1 LLNEQDGA
9 STIEQRKHFAAN
21 AFQVTSH
28 YDTAIFNYFNSGSNL
43 PAFKVSY
50 DHGHTLRYG
59 ENPHQKGFFFGHL
72 KDFLNQLHGKEL
84 SYNNILDVDAAVNLL
99 ADFSEPTVAI
109 IKHNNPCGVAS
120 RASVLEAWKDALAGD
135 PVSAFGGI
143 IALNRTVDLA
153 TAVEMDKIFL
163 EVMVAPGYDED
174 ALALLKGKK
183 NRILL
188 VQKGTLPASQ
198 TIRSVLNGVLVQDR
212 DLGILKESD
221 LKAVT
226 SHAASKEEIADLLFA
241 DKIAKQT
248 KSNTIVLVKNK
259 QLLGIGCGQ
268 TSRVD
273 ALKQA
278 IAKAHAFGFKLA
290 DAAMS
295 SDAFFPFPDC
305 VEIARLEGIRS
316 VIQPGGSIKDDA
328 SIAYCEANG
337 MPMYFSGIRHF
348 KH

>member
-1 LLNEQDGA
+1 
-9 STIEQRKHFAAN
+9 
-21 AFQVTSH
+21 
-28 YDTAIFNYFNSGSNL
+28 
-43 PAFKVSY
+43 
-50 DHGHTLRYG
+50 
-59 ENPHQKGFFFGHL
+59 
-72 KDFLNQLHGKEL
+72 
-84 SYNNILDVDAAVNLL
+84 
-99 ADFSEPTVAI
+99 
-109 IKHNNPCGVAS
+109 
-120 RASVLEAWKDALAGD
+120 
-135 PVSAFGGI
+135 
-143 IALNRTVDLA
+143 
-153 TAVEMDKIFL
+153 
-163 EVMVAPGYDED
+163 MVAPGYDED
-174 ALALLKGKK
+174 ALTLLKGKK

-188 VQKGTLPASQ
+188 VQKGELPASQ
-198 TIRSVLNGVLVQDR
+198 TVRSVLNGVLVQDR

-241 DKIAKQT
+241 DKIAKHT

-328 SIAYCEANG
+328 SKAYCEANG